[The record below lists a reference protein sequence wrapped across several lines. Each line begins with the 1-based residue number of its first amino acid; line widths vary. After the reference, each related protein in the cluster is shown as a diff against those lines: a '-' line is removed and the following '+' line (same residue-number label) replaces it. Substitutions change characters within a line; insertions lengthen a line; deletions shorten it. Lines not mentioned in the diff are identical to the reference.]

1 MREPSHLKDLAGGF
15 VLLAIAAA
23 YWWAIGDIADST
35 LADEVGAAGLPRIL
49 AVLLAGF
56 GLVLVARAMLA
67 GALNFGRAPR
77 PVPAAAASSDDREP
91 MAELP
96 RALAF
101 LAFGAAYIAVLPVIG
116 YLPAVALLIAAVAV
130 FEGARP
136 SWRTGLVALGGA
148 VLYWAVFVRLLG
160 VRQPPGWFF

>member
-1 MREPSHLKDLAGGF
+1 MREPSHLKDLAGGL

-23 YWWAIGDIADST
+23 YWWAIGNIADSS

-56 GLVLVARAMLA
+56 GLILVARAVLA
-67 GALNFGRAPR
+67 GALNFGRVPRPAPVAAAPR
-77 PVPAAAASSDDREP
+77 EGDEP
-91 MAELP
+91 MAGLP

-101 LAFGAAYIAVLPVIG
+101 LAFGAAYVAVLPVLG
-116 YLPAVALLIAAVAV
+116 YLAAIALLIAAVAV

-136 SWRTGLVALGGA
+136 NWRTGLVALGGA
-148 VLYWAVFVRLLG
+148 LLYWAVFVRLLG